1 MENTKFLQNV
11 FNLQELCVYMVKL
24 IVYGP
29 KGKIGELERP
39 PAVSTFLYIFMNIGG
54 REWE

>member
-1 MENTKFLQNV
+1 
-11 FNLQELCVYMVKL
+11 MVKL